1 MPIVHG
7 WMKWTTITETK
18 MAATAPPIRPSQLL
32 FGLMEGA
39 SWWRPMAEPTRSD
52 ATSSATV
59 TMTAARRKAM
69 P

>member
-1 MPIVHG
+1 
-7 WMKWTTITETK
+7 MKWTTTTDTR

-32 FGLMEGA
+32 FGLMDGA
-39 SWWRPMAEPTRSD
+39 SGWRPMAEPTSSD

-59 TMTAARRKAM
+59 TMTAARRKAI